1 MTPAL
6 PYHERLAPPW
16 WMLLLLLL
24 IVPTSLLVFLPI
36 DIGVGIAVAIGLYA
50 LIAAALWLGAPVVA
64 VQDGVLRAGRAR
76 IEAVHLGAADA
87 LQGADATAAMRAG
100 WDPTD
105 HHVISPWTKSLVRV
119 AVEDPADPTGAWV
132 ISSRRPQRLA
142 AAIQEARSATAA
154 P

>member
-1 MTPAL
+1 MNPAA
-6 PYHERLAPPW
+6 PYRERLAPPW

-24 IVPTSLLVFLPI
+24 IAPASLLVFLPVSI
-36 DIGVGIAVAIGLYA
+36 VAGIGVAVGLYA
-50 LIAAALWLGAPVVA
+50 AIVAALWLGAPVVE

-76 IEAVHLGAADA
+76 IDVAHLGAADA
-87 LQGADATAAMRAG
+87 LEGAKATAAMRAG

-119 AVEDPADPTGAWV
+119 AVDDPSDPTGAWI

-142 AAIQEARSATAA
+142 AAISDARSATTA

>member
-1 MTPAL
+1 MNPAA
-6 PYHERLAPPW
+6 PYRERLSPPW

-24 IVPTSLLVFLPI
+24 IAPASLLVFLPVS
-36 DIGVGIAVAIGLYA
+36 IGVGIAVAIGLYVA
-50 LIAAALWLGAPVVA
+50 IVAALWLGAPVVE

-76 IEAVHLGAADA
+76 IDAGHLGAADA
-87 LQGADATAAMRAG
+87 LEGGEATAAMRAG

-119 AVEDPADPTGAWV
+119 AVDDPSDPTDAWI

-142 AAIQEARSATAA
+142 AAIEEARSTTAA

>member
-1 MTPAL
+1 MNPA
-6 PYHERLAPPW
+6 PSYRERLAPPW

-24 IVPTSLLVFLPI
+24 IAPAALLVFLPI
-36 DIGVGIAVAIGLYA
+36 DIGVGIAVAVGLYA
-50 LIAAALWLGAPVVA
+50 IIVAALWLSAPVVQ

-76 IEAVHLGAADA
+76 IDAVHLGAADA
-87 LQGADATAAMRAG
+87 LEGAEATAAMRAG

-105 HHVISPWTKSLVRV
+105 HHVTSPWMKSLVRV
-119 AVEDPADPTGAWV
+119 AVVDPADPTGAWV

-142 AAIQEARSATAA
+142 AAIEDARSTTAA

>member
-1 MTPAL
+1 MNPA
-6 PYHERLAPPW
+6 PSYRERLTPPW

-24 IVPTSLLVFLPI
+24 IVPASLLVFLPV
-36 DIGVGIAVAIGLYA
+36 DIGVGAAVAIGLYA
-50 LIAAALWLGAPVVA
+50 AIVAALWLGAPVVE

-76 IEAVHLGAADA
+76 IDAVHLGAADA
-87 LQGADATAAMRAG
+87 LEGADATAAMRAG

-119 AVEDPADPTGAWV
+119 AVEDETDPTGAWV

-142 AAIQEARSATAA
+142 AAIQDARSATPA